1 MNAETTAG
9 DAGDGAAGDKR
20 LAVGRTLLCI
30 LDDTDEVSIAIQF
43 AARRAARTGAHVG
56 LLYVIDSATEF
67 QHWSS
72 VGELMRAE
80 ATAKAERV
88 LARAADQVR
97 KWIPESPI
105 FYIREGNRRDEV
117 IKQVHKDPTI
127 SFLVLGA
134 ATGRDGPGPLV
145 TSLTGRSVGQL
156 RVPIVIIPGNM
167 SEDEI
172 ASFA

>member
-1 MNAETTAG
+1 MNADTPS
-9 DAGDGAAGDKR
+9 DGPATQRISA
-20 LAVGRTLLCI
+20 GRTLLCV
-30 LDDTDEVSIAIQF
+30 LDDTRELSVALQF
-43 AARRAARTGAHVG
+43 AARRAQRTGAHVG
-56 LLYVIDSATEF
+56 LLYVIESATEF

-80 ATAKAERV
+80 ANAKAEQV
-88 LARAADQVR
+88 LMRAASQVMQW
-97 KWIPESPI
+97 KDELPI

-117 IKQVHKDPTI
+117 IQQVQDDPSI

-145 TSLTGRSVGQL
+145 TALTGRSVGQL
-156 RVPIVIIPGNM
+156 HVPIVIIPGNM